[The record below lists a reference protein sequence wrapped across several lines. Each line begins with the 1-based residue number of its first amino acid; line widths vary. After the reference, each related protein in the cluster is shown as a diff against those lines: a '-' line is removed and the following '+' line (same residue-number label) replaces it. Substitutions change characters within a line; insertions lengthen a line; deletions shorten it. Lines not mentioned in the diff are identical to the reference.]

1 MILGKIPWLTVLLG
15 VKVEELAL
23 SIEGSF
29 NAENPSRVVL
39 ALSVEPESIEPDS
52 TVGLVLVTEVELS
65 AS

>member
-1 MILGKIPWLTVLLG
+1 MNLGKMPWLTALFG

-23 SIEGSF
+23 GIKGSF

-39 ALSVEPESIEPDS
+39 ALSVDPESVEPDS

>member
-1 MILGKIPWLTVLLG
+1 MNLGKMPWLTALFG

-23 SIEGSF
+23 GIKGSF

-39 ALSVEPESIEPDS
+39 ALSVDL
-52 TVGLVLVTEVELS
+52 GLVLVTEVELS